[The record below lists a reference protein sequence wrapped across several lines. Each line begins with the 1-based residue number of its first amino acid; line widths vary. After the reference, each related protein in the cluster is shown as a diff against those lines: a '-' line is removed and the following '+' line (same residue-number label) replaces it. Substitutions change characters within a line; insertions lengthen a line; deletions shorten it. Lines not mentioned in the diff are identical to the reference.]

1 MAKDVDTDGVG
12 FGTFEFDEETQSD
25 LMDNGEIGESAIT
38 VCVSSAK
45 DAIQT
50 EVKGSCNN
58 SYWISSQVKRS
69 FPWNHLFC
77 KEGIG

>member
-38 VCVSSAK
+38 VCVSSAI

-58 SYWISSQVKRS
+58 SYWISSFLSLEPLILQGGDWLR
-69 FPWNHLFC
+69 
-77 KEGIG
+77 